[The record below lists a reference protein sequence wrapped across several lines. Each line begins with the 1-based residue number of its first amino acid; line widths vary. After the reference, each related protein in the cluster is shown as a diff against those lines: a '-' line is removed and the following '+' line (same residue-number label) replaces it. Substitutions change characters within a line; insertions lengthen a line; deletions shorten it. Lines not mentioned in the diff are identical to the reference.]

1 MKTTDPANNPKSLVG
16 PWDDPAET
24 TPIPRPTSKWVAVA
38 AMQLCDALSQRA
50 DTPSEFVRKV
60 RAAREAL
67 NFAEAALHEHWPNTE
82 YPHQKC
88 D

>member
-24 TPIPRPTSKWVAVA
+24 TPIPRQTSKWVAVA
-38 AMQLCDALSQRA
+38 AMQLCDALSQRS

-67 NFAEAALHEHWPNTE
+67 NFAEDALHEHWHNQE
-82 YPHQKC
+82 LGNKRA
-88 D
+88 